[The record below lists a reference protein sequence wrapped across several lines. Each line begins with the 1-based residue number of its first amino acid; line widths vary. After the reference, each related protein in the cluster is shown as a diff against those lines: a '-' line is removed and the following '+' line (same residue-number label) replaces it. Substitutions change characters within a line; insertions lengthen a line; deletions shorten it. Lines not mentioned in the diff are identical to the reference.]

1 MIGQPWHT
9 IDAVE
14 QDVRL
19 VVCDMDGTLLDEEGK
34 IPDKFWDLLDH
45 MHDRGIVFAPASGR
59 QYATLKKMFGH
70 ADMITT
76 YIAENGTLVVNE
88 GEVVS
93 TTPIVRDDFLQALDI
108 IRAIDYRDAGVVVGG
123 VKHAYA
129 ERKDAPFV
137 DKIHTYNRDLVIVDD
152 LAEVDD
158 EFLKMAVFDFDK
170 VSPRV
175 EQELKALPS
184 TSQIVV
190 SGEYW
195 IDVMSADG
203 NKGKAVTDLQ
213 EYLGLTERQTVVF
226 GDYLNDLEML
236 DRARLSFAMENAHPD
251 IRQRARYLAP
261 SNSSHGVLS
270 VLSMLLDM

>member
-93 TTPIVRDDFLQALDI
+93 TIPIVRDDFLQALDI

-129 ERKDAPFV
+129 ERQDAPFV

-152 LAEVDD
+152 LAEVDA

-170 VSPRV
+170 ASSQV
-175 EQELKALPS
+175 EEELRALPS
-184 TSQIVV
+184 TSQIVI

-195 IDVMSADG
+195 IDVMSAEG

-213 EYLGLTERQTVVF
+213 EYLGITERQTVVF